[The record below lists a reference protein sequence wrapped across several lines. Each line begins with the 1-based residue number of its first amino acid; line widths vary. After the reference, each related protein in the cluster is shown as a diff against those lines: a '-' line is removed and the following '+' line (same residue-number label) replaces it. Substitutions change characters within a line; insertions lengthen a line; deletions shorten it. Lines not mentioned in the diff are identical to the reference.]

1 MNSIFKRVSVR
12 TYLDKPV
19 EEEKITGILRAAMAA
34 PSAHNQ
40 QPWEF
45 YVVRNKS
52 VIGELSKAGSYTACA
67 AGAAV
72 VIAVCKRDDLHVP
85 DYADQDLSACC
96 ENILIQVAEEGLGA
110 VWMGIAPIPERMK
123 NVEKAVGA
131 PENLRAFALIALGY
145 PARERKQQDR
155 FNKDRIH
162 YID

>member
-19 EEEKITGILRAAMAA
+19 EDEKITGILRAAMAA

-52 VIGELSKAGSYTACA
+52 VIEDLSQASPYTACA

-72 VIAVCKRDDLHVP
+72 VIAVCKRDDLHSP

-96 ENILIQVAEEGLGA
+96 ENILIQAAEDGLGA
-110 VWMGIAPIPERMK
+110 VWLGIAPVRERME

-131 PENLRAFALIALGY
+131 PEGLRAFALISLGY
-145 PARERKQQDR
+145 PAHERKQQDR
-155 FNKDRIH
+155 FDQERIH
-162 YID
+162 YIN